1 MKLTIKDIAKEAGV
15 SITTVS
21 QILNNKGNRFSE
33 KTRDKVLSIVE
44 EMNYKPDLVAQSMI
58 TKKSK
63 TIGMIVPDVTD
74 LFFAKLIEGVETY
87 LNALGYALVLSNSK
101 HDSQLEKKY
110 FIELMRRSVEGIII
124 ATPNILDENI
134 TEIANDKSKKLP
146 VIMVDMGK
154 NIRTEGKLIVEEYKG
169 VYQAV
174 DYLISQGHH
183 KIGFIQEVGDYYQ
196 LSERIT
202 GYLNC
207 LEDHKVPYKDAYI
220 VESELSIAGGYQG
233 AKQLLANPRCDITAL
248 VCSNDQMAVG
258 AYQAI
263 YEAGLSIPQDISVV
277 GFDGLEIGQYLA
289 PALTTVSQPVYEIGF
304 EAAKFVVDAIANP
317 YQRIPN
323 KIFNTELIIRESI
336 IQLTKS

>member
-33 KTRDKVLSIVE
+33 KTRDKVLTVVAAH
-44 EMNYKPDLVAQSMI
+44 NYQPDLVAQSMI

-101 HDSQLEKKY
+101 HDSELEKKY
-110 FIELMRRSVEGIII
+110 FVELMRRSVEGIII
-124 ATPNILDENI
+124 ATPNILDESI
-134 TEIANDKSKKLP
+134 VAAANDKTNKTP
-146 VIMVDMGK
+146 VIMIDMGK
-154 NIRTEGKLIVEEYKG
+154 NVRAEGKLIVEEYNG
-169 VYQAV
+169 VYAAV
-174 DYLISQGHH
+174 DYLILQGHQ

-207 LEDHKVPYKDAYI
+207 LEDHQIPYRDAYI
-220 VESELSIAGGYQG
+220 VESELTIAGGYEG
-233 AKQLLANPRCDITAL
+233 ARRLLENPHCDVTAV
-248 VCSNDQMAVG
+248 VCSNDQMAIG

-263 YEAGLSIPQDISVV
+263 HEAGLKIPDDLSIV

-289 PALTTVSQPVYEIGF
+289 PALTTVSQPVYDIGF
-304 EAAKFVVDAIANP
+304 AAAKFVVDAIANP

-336 IQLTKS
+336 TQLTKS

>member
-21 QILNNKGNRFSE
+21 QILNNKGHRFSE
-33 KTRDKVLSIVE
+33 KTKTKVLAIVAE
-44 EMNYKPDLVAQSMI
+44 HNYKPDIVAQSMV

-74 LFFAKLIEGVETY
+74 FFFSKLIEGVEAY
-87 LNALGYALVLSNSK
+87 LNLLGYALVLCNSK
-101 HDSQLEKKY
+101 HDKSLEKKY
-110 FIELMRRSVEGIII
+110 FVELTRRSVEGIII
-124 ATPNILDENI
+124 ATPNTLDDSI
-134 TEIANDKSKKLP
+134 ISVANSKKKKLP
-146 VIMVDMGK
+146 IILVDMGK
-154 NIRTEGKLIVEEYKG
+154 NLRTEGKLIVEEYKG

-174 DYLISQGHH
+174 DYLIQSGHK
-183 KIGFIQEVGDYYQ
+183 KIGFIQEIGDYYQ

-207 LEDHKVPYKDAYI
+207 LEDHKIPYRDAYI
-220 VESELSIAGGYQG
+220 VESELNIEGGYQG
-233 AKQLLANPRCDITAL
+233 AKTLLANPRCDVTAI

-263 YEAGLSIPQDISVV
+263 YEAGLKIPEDISVV
-277 GFDGLEIGQYLA
+277 GFDGLEIGKYLA
-289 PALTTVSQPVYEIGF
+289 PALTTIHQPVYEIGF
-304 EAAKFVVDAIANP
+304 EAAKCTLDAIMNP

-323 KIFNTELIIRESI
+323 KIFETELIIRESI
-336 IQLTKS
+336 AQLTN